1 MLINATNSNLATDN
15 KYMCITRMRRSGKSL
30 ALAML
35 NAYYSK
41 DCDSQEQFKDLK
53 ISKDKTYKTHL
64 NKHYVIWIDLTGVY
78 NELDDEEDFVVKFE
92 ESVLKDLKRTYK
104 LFDFNNLSLREAII
118 KLNRELDER
127 FIILIDEWDL
137 IFREQE
143 ENRELGY
150 KYLEFLNQT
159 FTSCDVSDC
168 IELVYMTG
176 IYPIKRY
183 TDKSTLS
190 MFKEYNMITPFGLSE
205 YFGFTEDETK
215 ELCLKYNVDFNKVK
229 SWYGSYKIE
238 GIKLYNPLSV
248 YRAISDNRF
257 DLYWI
262 LTSSIEALTRY
273 MDYDNGKLKGIT
285 MKLMIRKKIPFNITI
300 FQNDLT

>member
-1 MLINATNSNLATDN
+1 M
-15 KYMCITRMRRSGKSL
+15 
-30 ALAML
+30 
-35 NAYYSK
+35 
-41 DCDSQEQFKDLK
+41 K
-53 ISKDKTYKTHL
+53 ISKDKSYEIHL
-64 NKHYVIWIDLTGVY
+64 NKHNVIWIDLTGIYCSIRDKNDFLKEFEETV
-78 NELDDEEDFVVKFE
+78 LDD
-92 ESVLKDLKRTYK
+92 LKDSYENILTDYEDTIVKCLKK
-104 LFDFNNLSLREAII
+104 I
-118 KLNRELDER
+118 KSITGER

-150 KYLEFLNQT
+150 TYLKFLNQT
-159 FTSCDVSDC
+159 FTSSDVSDC

-176 IYPIKRY
+176 IYPIKRN

-215 ELCLKYNVDFNKVK
+215 ELCLRYNVDFNKVK
-229 SWYGSYKIE
+229 SWYGSYEIE
-238 GIKLYNPLSV
+238 GIKLYYPLSV

-285 MKLMIRKKIPFNITI
+285 MKLMIRKKIPLNITI
-300 FQNDLT
+300 FQNNLTKVESRDQALTMLILLGYLAYDEVSSSCYIPNYEINF